1 MGRVFLNVHIQP
13 RASKDEVVGEHGGR
27 IKIRTCAPPVDGK
40 ANDHLIG
47 FLATLFGVP
56 RRQVQLISGETGR
69 QKRFEIVDPLF
80 GPLKSRRFWGQSP
93 NNDLPRRI
101 YT

>member
-1 MGRVFLNVHIQP
+1 MPKVILDIHVQP

-47 FLATLFGVP
+47 FIASLFSVP
-56 RRQVQLISGETGR
+56 KRQVQLISGETNR
-69 QKRFEIVDPLF
+69 HKRFEVVDPVAWPPEIEAIV
-80 GPLKSRRFWGQSP
+80 GPKPS
-93 NNDLPRRI
+93 
-101 YT
+101 

>member
-1 MGRVFLNVHIQP
+1 MGRVILNVHIQP
-13 RASKDEVVGEHGGR
+13 RASRDEVVGEHGGR

-69 QKRFEIVDPLF
+69 QKRFEVVDPLVWPPEIEAIL
-80 GPLKSRRFWGQSP
+80 GPKP
-93 NNDLPRRI
+93 E
-101 YT
+101 

>member
-1 MGRVFLNVHIQP
+1 MGRVILNVHIQP

-56 RRQVQLISGETGR
+56 RRQVQLISGQTGR
-69 QKRFEIVDPLF
+69 QKRFEVVDPLVWPSEIEAIL
-80 GPLKSRRFWGQSP
+80 GPKP
-93 NNDLPRRI
+93 E
-101 YT
+101 

>member
-1 MGRVFLNVHIQP
+1 MALVILNVHVQP
-13 RASKDEVVGEHGGR
+13 RASKDEIVGEHGGR

-47 FLATLFGVP
+47 FLASLFGVP

-69 QKRFEIVDPLF
+69 QKRFEILDPVFWPAEIEAIL
-80 GPLKSRRFWGQSP
+80 GPKP
-93 NNDLPRRI
+93 A
-101 YT
+101 